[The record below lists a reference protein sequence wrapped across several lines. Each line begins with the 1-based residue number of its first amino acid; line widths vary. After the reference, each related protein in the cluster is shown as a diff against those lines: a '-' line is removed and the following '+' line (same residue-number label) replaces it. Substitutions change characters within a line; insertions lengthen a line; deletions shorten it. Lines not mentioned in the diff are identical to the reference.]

1 MEDIPARVFSC
12 DTTFAFDIR
21 PYAINFYEVK
31 ALNDNH
37 QCSYE
42 DVEHSPEEMMA
53 LIKSITS
60 ILRLHDEGT

>member
-42 DVEHSPEEMMA
+42 DVEHSPEENDGIDNIDYKYSKA
-53 LIKSITS
+53 T
-60 ILRLHDEGT
+60 